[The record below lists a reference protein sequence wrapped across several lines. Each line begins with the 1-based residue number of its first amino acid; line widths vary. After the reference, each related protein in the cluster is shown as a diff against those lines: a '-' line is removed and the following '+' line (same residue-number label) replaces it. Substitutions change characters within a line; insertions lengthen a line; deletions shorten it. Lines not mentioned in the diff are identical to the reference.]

1 MVKKTTAN
9 NIKKSTTNKTKKD
22 IKTPKKTEPSSKT
35 ESNNGKYI
43 FFKSP
48 KYQEFA
54 DKFVDL
60 DPASILKEIEKNNFN
75 LQEKIHIGNLLSVS
89 ASKKTQQGEYKIGK
103 KIFYEGNKQ
112 KEYEKF
118 YNDCLSKT
126 RAELQKLCELN
137 QMPKSAGK
145 DVLAERV
152 ADCLLSG
159 KIPKCQDCYGG
170 RLRFNIF
177 TGEYFC
183 PGYIDGGHFFS
194 DLGDDYIFC
203 NKSFPFDEIKREK
216 FIDSL

>member
-1 MVKKTTAN
+1 MAKKAKAN
-9 NIKKSTTNKTKKD
+9 NIKISTTNKTKKVT
-22 IKTPKKTEPSSKT
+22 KTPKKNEPSSKSVT
-35 ESNNGKYI
+35 TNGKYI

-60 DPASILKEIEKNNFN
+60 NPADILKEIEKNNFN
-75 LQEKIHIGNLLSVS
+75 LQEKIHIGNLVSVS
-89 ASKKTQQGEYKIGK
+89 AYKKTQQGEYKMGM
-103 KIFYEGNKQ
+103 KIFYEGKKQ
-112 KEYEKF
+112 KEFEKF
-118 YNDCLSKT
+118 YNDCLTKT
-126 RAELQKLCELN
+126 RVQLQKLCELN

-152 ADCLLSG
+152 ADCFLSG
-159 KIPKCQDCYGG
+159 KIPKCLDCYGG

-177 TGEYFC
+177 TGKYFC

-203 NKSFPFDEIKREK
+203 NKSFSFDEITREK
-216 FIDSL
+216 FIDSI